1 MFEVISYDYS
11 FVYKN
16 AVKVTNKYIE
26 ENENAY
32 KEEIAKYFAHRLEYE
47 WKYIKKNNLKKSTY
61 IYTVFTMAIS
71 FGLANH
77 KCPLIIHY
85 DLELITNNQEIIP

>member
-1 MFEVISYDYS
+1 ME
-11 FVYKN
+11 
-16 AVKVTNKYIE
+16 KVDERQKTN
-26 ENENAY
+26 
-32 KEEIAKYFAHRLEYE
+32 
-47 WKYIKKNNLKKSTY
+47 IKKRIKNNNYIKKSTY